1 MAIETGMIAPDFTLV
16 DSDMKMGSLSDYRGK
31 NVLLLFFPL
40 AFTSVC
46 TAELC
51 AVRDDFGSYHSL
63 DAEVLAISVDTLF
76 TLKKFKEE
84 QGLNFRLLSDF
95 NKTASRSYGA
105 IYEDYFGMQGVSKRA
120 AFLID
125 KQGQIAF
132 AQVLDNDSEWPDFAA
147 IKQAL
152 EGLNR

>member
-1 MAIETGMIAPDFTLV
+1 MALEIGQVAPDFSLV
-16 DSDMKMGSLSDYRGK
+16 DSDMKMGSLSEYQGK
-31 NVLLLFFPL
+31 NALVLFFPL

-51 AVRDDFGSYHSL
+51 AVRDDLAAYNSL
-63 DAEVLAISVDTLF
+63 NAEVLGISVDTLF

-95 NKTASRSYGA
+95 NKTAARSYGA
-105 IYEDYFGMQGVSKRA
+105 LYEDYFGMHGVAKRA

-125 KQGQIAF
+125 KQGRIAF
-132 AQVLDNDSEWPDFAA
+132 AQVLDNDAEWPDFEA
-147 IKQAL
+147 IKQKLA
-152 EGLNR
+152 GLA

>member
-1 MAIETGMIAPDFTLV
+1 MALETGQVAPDFSLV
-16 DSDMKMGSLSDYRGK
+16 DSDMKMGSLSEYQGK
-31 NVLLLFFPL
+31 NVLVLFFPL

-51 AVRDDFGSYHSL
+51 AVRDDLAAYNSL
-63 DAEVLAISVDTLF
+63 NAEVLGISVDTLF

-95 NKTASRSYGA
+95 NKTAAKSYGA
-105 IYEDYFGMQGVSKRA
+105 LYEDYFGMHGVAKRA

-125 KQGQIAF
+125 KQGRIAF
-132 AQVLDNDSEWPDFAA
+132 AQVLENDAEWPDFEA
-147 IKQAL
+147 IKQKLA
-152 EGLNR
+152 GLA